1 MVSACSRFTSKRSAR
16 DRGRQAQGGLSG
28 RPLPADKVH
37 GWPRLQLWSAGP
49 PDRGPQV
56 QSGVSSR
63 TFTAISWFTSVNSMP
78 HRFTDRGL
86 EVLERGLLP
95 GCRGGRMARVW
106 SRLLPLV
113 VPCIRTQKRLEP
125 YGCSVS
131 VPMSKPYEAKW
142 RVANMRPLRERHAH
156 WRGVLGTPHASLIR
170 RFGLRL
176 YYSQGFPTTDT
187 HTESW
192 PPFMCLRGDGTQR
205 LTWKSVGVLGSQCLS
220 RTLSRAHPSVLI
232 RAH

>member
-1 MVSACSRFTSKRSAR
+1 MVSSCSRLTSRRSAR
-16 DRGRQAQGGLSG
+16 ERGRQEQGGRSG

-37 GWPRLQLWSAGP
+37 GWPRLQLWRAGP

-63 TFTAISWFTSVNSMP
+63 TFTAISWCPMVTSVP

-86 EVLERGLLP
+86 EVPGSGHLSRLSRG
-95 GCRGGRMARVW
+95 RKARVC
-106 SRLLPLV
+106 SRLLPPFVL
-113 VPCIRTQKRLEP
+113 CIRPQKRLEP

-156 WRGVLGTPHASLIR
+156 RRGVLGTPHASLIR

-176 YYSQGFPTTDT
+176 YYSQGFPTADT

-220 RTLSRAHPSVLI
+220 RTHSHTSRSPCHQ
-232 RAH
+232 